1 MDVKI
6 VHVDEFTRK
15 VSIRLSSETVEGVDA
30 LVQIVVLSLLNKSGK
45 SVLDPEDGAGL
56 PDLIGTN
63 LSAED
68 PQELFAEVQQ
78 MINKTKAEVTA
89 QQVGLDLDAEEK
101 LKSLTILSIEP
112 GAQEDEVFVKVRLI
126 NEAGRITDL
135 AV

>member
-1 MDVKI
+1 MDIKI
-6 VHVDEFTRK
+6 VHVDPITRK

-30 LVQIVVLSLLNKSGK
+30 LIQIVVLSLLNASGK
-45 SVLDPEDGAGL
+45 AVLDPEDGGGL

-63 LSAED
+63 LSADD

-78 MINKTKAEVTA
+78 KINKTQAEVTA
-89 QQVGLDLDAEEK
+89 QQVGLDLDSEEK
-101 LKSLTILSIEP
+101 LKSITILGIEP
-112 GAQEDEVFVKVRLI
+112 GAQEDEVFVKIRLT